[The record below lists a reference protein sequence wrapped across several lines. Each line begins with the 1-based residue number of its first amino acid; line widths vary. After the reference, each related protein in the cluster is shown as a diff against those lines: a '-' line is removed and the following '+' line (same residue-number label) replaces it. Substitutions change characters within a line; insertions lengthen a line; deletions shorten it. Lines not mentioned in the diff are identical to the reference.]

1 MVDAVAAAVFAGG
14 VAVGVTV
21 LVERLGGRLGG
32 LLGTLPST
40 IVPASL
46 GIYSQTDGLSF
57 VEAMDL
63 VPAGMMLNVLFLF
76 AWRILPPKLP
86 ELALLP
92 TLALMTLLSLSLWCV
107 GAVCLVVLGDLW
119 RDFGYP
125 TLMWAIIPTVIM
137 AAFGIATTRTPQAA
151 PKGKVRVGAKVLI
164 CRGGFAALAIG
175 ACVWIASFGNPLA
188 AGVFS
193 VFPAI
198 FLTTM
203 VSVWLSQGRSVQAGA
218 VGPMM
223 LGSLSV
229 AVYALVARSTM
240 PDMGAAVG
248 CAVAWTASVLPTTV
262 PSWLWLS
269 RKGV

>member
-107 GAVCLVVLGDLW
+107 GAVLS
-119 RDFGYP
+119 
-125 TLMWAIIPTVIM
+125 
-137 AAFGIATTRTPQAA
+137 
-151 PKGKVRVGAKVLI
+151 LI
-164 CRGGFAALAIG
+164 HI
-175 ACVWIASFGNPLA
+175 
-188 AGVFS
+188 
-193 VFPAI
+193 
-198 FLTTM
+198 
-203 VSVWLSQGRSVQAGA
+203 
-218 VGPMM
+218 
-223 LGSLSV
+223 
-229 AVYALVARSTM
+229 
-240 PDMGAAVG
+240 
-248 CAVAWTASVLPTTV
+248 
-262 PSWLWLS
+262 
-269 RKGV
+269 